1 MPHSLADCRE
11 LVLATTNPHK
21 TRELVDLLIPLKIP
35 VRSLVDE
42 PQVQAVVEDGTT
54 LAENA
59 RKKASGYARQLGKW
73 VLADDTGLFVDAL
86 AGAPGVRSARF
97 AGPNATPAMNLALLL
112 EQLQEVPDDQR
123 QARFVCHLALAD
135 PDGNI
140 VLETTGECRG
150 TIGHSLIGE
159 FGFGY
164 DSLFLVGELN
174 QTLAQLDPEQTATVG
189 HRGKAARAMQEAWQ
203 RR

>member
-1 MPHSLADCRE
+1 MPQPLSNCRE
-11 LVLATTNPHK
+11 LILATTNPHK
-21 TRELVDLLIPLKIP
+21 TRELVDLLIPLKLP
-35 VRSLVDE
+35 VRSLIDE
-42 PQVQAVVEDGTT
+42 PQVPAVEEDGTT

-86 AGAPGVRSARF
+86 AGAPGIRSARY
-97 AGPNATPAMNLALLL
+97 AGPDATPAMNLALLL
-112 EQLQEVPDDQR
+112 EQLKDTPEDRR

-140 VLETTGECRG
+140 VLETTGQCRG
-150 TIGHSLIGE
+150 TIGHSPIGE
-159 FGFGY
+159 HGFGY

-189 HRGKAARAMQEAWQ
+189 HRGKAARAMLESWQ